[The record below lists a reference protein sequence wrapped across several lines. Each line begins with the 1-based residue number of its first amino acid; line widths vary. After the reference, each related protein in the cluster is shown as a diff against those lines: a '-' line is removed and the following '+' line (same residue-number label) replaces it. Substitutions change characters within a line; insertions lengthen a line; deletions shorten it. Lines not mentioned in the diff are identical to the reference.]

1 MLWSYVQL
9 DDGAGRAAQENH
21 SIADEKNSTLP
32 ISLDDSTSIDHAVE
46 LTITGMPNASG
57 SWRTHDGGYAAECSS
72 VPAARAR

>member
-32 ISLDDSTSIDHAVE
+32 ISLDDSTPIDHAVE
-46 LTITGMPNASG
+46 LTITGMPNALRLLENS
-57 SWRTHDGGYAAECSS
+57 
-72 VPAARAR
+72 